1 MLDTDLKKLKDRVLS
16 NKKLIEELSHEIEL
30 LERKRVERLEEV
42 TRNNADEIAQEALKE
57 IEEKL
62 DETKEKR
69 KELEKQITEITQQYN
84 QIQRQKSF
92 KLSDNIQVQLTK
104 AREEREWLRTEF
116 IPALQRELQDLEKR
130 KKELDSLVLSLSNQL
145 SHIHRD
151 NPVDDEGIKY

>member
-42 TRNNADEIAQEALKE
+42 TLNNADVVAQEALKE
-57 IEEKL
+57 IEKRL
-62 DETKEKR
+62 DESKEKR
-69 KELEKQITEITQQYN
+69 KELEKQIAEVTQQYN

-116 IPALQRELQDLEKR
+116 IPALQRQLLDLEER

-145 SHIHRD
+145 AHLHRD
-151 NPVDDEGIKY
+151 NPGDDEGIKY